1 MQLERNGMQIGAK
14 TIENILMIIVLE
26 KQIQKHNFSFLF
38 TWESFTHIVVWS
50 CANDN
55 LWNVMLSH

>member
-38 TWESFTHIVVWS
+38 T
-50 CANDN
+50 
-55 LWNVMLSH
+55 